1 MSQALIDWA
10 QAHQQYALL
19 LVPLFAFMETCVG
32 IGLFISSLILVVVC
46 SVFYANDLA
55 TVPVMAFLAAAG
67 SSLGDH
73 VGFYFG
79 RAIGP
84 GVHHLDIIQRN
95 QSKWDRTEAMV
106 RRFGP
111 WAIFIG
117 RFLPAIRS
125 LVPAMLGITGF
136 ARLRYSLLDITACSL
151 WALALAGIVLGAH
164 EMFVGG
170 AQVIESG

>member
-10 QAHQQYALL
+10 QQHQQYALL

-32 IGLFISSLILVVVC
+32 IGLFVSSLFLVIIC
-46 SVFYANDLA
+46 SIFYANGWA
-55 TVPVMAFLAAAG
+55 SMPAMALLAAAG

-73 VGFYFG
+73 VGFYIG

-84 GVHHLDIIQRN
+84 GVHQLKIVQRN
-95 QSKWDRTEAMV
+95 QDKWQRSEAMV

-117 RFLPAIRS
+117 RFIPAIRS
-125 LVPAMLGITGF
+125 LVPAMLGISGF
-136 ARLRYSLLDITACSL
+136 AKARYSLLDISACSL
-151 WALALAGIVLGAH
+151 WALGLAAIVLGAH
-164 EMFVGG
+164 EIFV
-170 AQVIESG
+170 Q

>member
-1 MSQALIDWA
+1 MTEALIGWA
-10 QAHQQYALL
+10 QQHQQYALL

-32 IGLFISSLILVVVC
+32 IGLFVSSLFLVIIC
-46 SVFYANDLA
+46 SIFYANGWA
-55 TVPVMAFLAAAG
+55 SVPMMAVLAAAG

-84 GVHHLDIIQRN
+84 RVHHIKIVERN
-95 QSKWDRTEAMV
+95 QARWERSEALV

-125 LVPAMLGITGF
+125 IVPAILGISGF
-136 ARLRYSLLDITACSL
+136 ARLRYSLLDISACSL

-164 EMFVGG
+164 EVFVR
-170 AQVIESG
+170 

>member
-1 MSQALIDWA
+1 MTAVLIDWA
-10 QAHQQYALL
+10 QQHQQYALL
-19 LVPLFAFMETCVG
+19 LVPLFAFMETCIG
-32 IGLFISSLILVVVC
+32 IGLFVSSLLLVIIC
-46 SVFYANDLA
+46 SIFYANGLA
-55 TVPVMAFLAAAG
+55 SMPVMAVLAAGG

-84 GVHHLDIIQRN
+84 GVHHLSVVRRN
-95 QSKWDRTEAMV
+95 QGKWDRSEAMV

-125 LVPAMLGITGF
+125 LVPAMLGISGF
-136 ARLRYSLLDITACSL
+136 ARVRYSILDISACSL
-151 WALALAGIVLGAH
+151 WALGLTAIVLGAH
-164 EMFVGG
+164 ELFV
-170 AQVIESG
+170 Q